1 MRLHPDRNPTADA
14 ASRFADVY
22 DAYTTLR
29 RQPTSGRGGGANG
42 ATGTATAAASR
53 PPRPAPR
60 SGTAYGRSDPM
71 SGRAC
76 SVLVY

>member
-29 RQPTSGRGGGANG
+29 RQPTSGRAGGPTG
-42 ATGTATAAASR
+42 ATGTATATTSR
-53 PPRPAPR
+53 PPRPATPSR
-60 SGTAYGRSDPM
+60 TAYGRSNNPP
-71 SGRAC
+71 GRAC